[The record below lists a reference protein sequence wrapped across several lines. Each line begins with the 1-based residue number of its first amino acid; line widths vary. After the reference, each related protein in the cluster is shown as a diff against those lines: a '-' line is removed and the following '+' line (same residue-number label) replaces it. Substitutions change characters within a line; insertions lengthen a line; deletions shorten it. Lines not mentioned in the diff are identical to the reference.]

1 MLSNTKKATE
11 PERLSK
17 TSNIIGQDTHLEGH
31 LNTKGNLRVEG
42 KVNGSVRTT
51 AKVVLGD
58 TAIVEGNITAKTA
71 EIGGQV
77 KGMIEVASLLT
88 LKPTAV
94 IQGDIITNKL
104 VFEEGAQFDGTCK
117 MNAPSK
123 APDEKKFMQSAASKK
138 TIMPTEPILHKV
150 VHTQQESHGT

>member
-1 MLSNTKKATE
+1 MLSNIKKTTE
-11 PERLSK
+11 QEHLGK

-42 KVNGSVRTT
+42 KVNGSLQTT
-51 AKVVLGD
+51 AKLVLGD
-58 TAIVEGNITAKTA
+58 TSIVEGNITAKTA

-77 KGMIEVASLLT
+77 KGTIEVAGLLT

-94 IQGDIITNKL
+94 IHGDIITNKL

-117 MNAPSK
+117 MSTPPK
-123 APDEKKFMQSAASKK
+123 ASDEAKFTQSATNKK
-138 TIMPTEPILHKV
+138 NVIPTEPILQKII
-150 VHTQQESHGT
+150 HTQ